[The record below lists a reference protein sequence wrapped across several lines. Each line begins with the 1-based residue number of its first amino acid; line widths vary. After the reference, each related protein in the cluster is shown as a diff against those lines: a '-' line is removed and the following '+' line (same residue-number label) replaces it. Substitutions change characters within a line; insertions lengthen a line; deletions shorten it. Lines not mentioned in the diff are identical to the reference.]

1 MTEKIQMTEE
11 QAIEIIQC
19 VYDTKSRD
27 FNYAL
32 ERLKEKGYIRKSELE
47 TLVEEAEEMY
57 NNRKNIEDKNE
68 YDYWIEWYRKLAS
81 KQNETIQALKKS
93 HPEFS
98 K

>member
-1 MTEKIQMTEE
+1 MLINPNSK
-11 QAIEIIQC
+11 
-19 VYDTKSRD
+19 YLLR
-27 FNYAL
+27 
-32 ERLKEKGYIRKSELE
+32 RRKRCI
-47 TLVEEAEEMY
+47 
-57 NNRKNIEDKNE
+57 NRKNIEDKNE

>member
-57 NNRKNIEDKNE
+57 KEWQDSIQGHGGAYTIHETRKITHKC
-68 YDYWIEWYRKLAS
+68 YQAL
-81 KQNETIQALKKS
+81 QALKKS